1 MRPAAHLPRSLPPPL
16 PSRAEWI
23 AIMHAVAAA
32 AEDGE
37 AGWGRGPRL
46 VAAPHSPA
54 MIKERPLPLEGG
66 NDQHGR
72 PLGLS
77 VDKLIDVTQEVSSN
91 CYKVAR
97 YFVRSSLGK
106 VISNH
111 RPPAALEF
119 DSSIGQ
125 KLERA
130 LARERRR
137 SSRILA
143 CAGVVL
149 FGWAAWVPLSGA
161 VVISGSLVMQSNVKK
176 VQHAQGGI
184 VTSIL
189 VHNGSKVSAGEELVR
204 LDQTPAR
211 ANLQVVARQ
220 LDEARIR
227 IARLKAERDNQDAPR
242 WPSELTAEFDPAEQE
257 ELLAS

>member
-1 MRPAAHLPRSLPPPL
+1 MRPAAHLPRSIPPPL

-46 VAAPHSPA
+46 LAAPHSPA
-54 MIKERPLPLEGG
+54 MIKERPLPLQGG
-66 NDQHGR
+66 SDQHGR
-72 PLGLS
+72 PLGIS
-77 VDKLIDVTQEVSSN
+77 VDKLIDVTQEVSNN

-97 YFVRSSLGK
+97 YFVRNSLGK

-111 RPPAALEF
+111 RPPAGEC

-143 CAGVVL
+143 CAGVV
-149 FGWAAWVPLSGA
+149 
-161 VVISGSLVMQSNVKK
+161 
-176 VQHAQGGI
+176 
-184 VTSIL
+184 
-189 VHNGSKVSAGEELVR
+189 
-204 LDQTPAR
+204 
-211 ANLQVVARQ
+211 
-220 LDEARIR
+220 
-227 IARLKAERDNQDAPR
+227 
-242 WPSELTAEFDPAEQE
+242 
-257 ELLAS
+257 